1 MRGLRVTAPAYAL
14 TPPQIRLSAQ
24 QWAQRNLFNG
34 TWNTLLTVAT
44 FVLLMLV
51 ATRLAQWTAHA
62 HWGVI
67 ADHPRFWLIGLMPVG
82 LAARA
87 YWAGGL
93 IAVMVPVT
101 VFLARARVQPAALG
115 GAWGGILIAV
125 AWFMSPV
132 RLDQIGGFY
141 LTVLMATIAIAGSF
155 PIGVLVGIGRVSQL
169 PVVRVLSMLY
179 IELIRGIP
187 FIAVLLWF
195 SVFVTLLS
203 GDALSRVER
212 AMVAMIIF
220 TSAYVGEIVRAGI
233 QSVPRGQV
241 EAARALGLSGLA
253 TMRHVVLPQ
262 AVKNMIPALV
272 GQFISLFKDT
282 SLAVIIGLTELVGT
296 GRALLAMTQYLHDV
310 REVYVVLLLVYFV
323 CSYSM
328 SHASRTL
335 ERRFGLGER

>member
-1 MRGLRVTAPAYAL
+1 MEGEGQRVRELRVTAPAYAL
-14 TPPQIRLSAQ
+14 TPPQIRLSARE
-24 QWAQRNLFNG
+24 WAQRNLFNG

-51 ATRLAQWTAHA
+51 ATRLAQWTTHA

-101 VFLARARVQPAALG
+101 VLLARARVQLAALG
-115 GAWGGILIAV
+115 SAWGGILVAV

-132 RLDQIGGFY
+132 RLDQIGGLY
-141 LTVLMATIAIAGSF
+141 LTVLLATIAIAGSF

-203 GDALSRVER
+203 GGALSWVDRERV
-212 AMVAMIIF
+212 VIVIF
-220 TSAYVGEIVRAGI
+220 TCDYVGELDRAGI
-233 QSVPRGQV
+233 ES
-241 EAARALGLSGLA
+241 EAHG
-253 TMRHVVLPQ
+253 
-262 AVKNMIPALV
+262 
-272 GQFISLFKDT
+272 D
-282 SLAVIIGLTELVGT
+282 E
-296 GRALLAMTQYLHDV
+296 
-310 REVYVVLLLVYFV
+310 
-323 CSYSM
+323 
-328 SHASRTL
+328 
-335 ERRFGLGER
+335 